1 MDAIDA
7 MTSRLSAPALVP
19 PEPDAAT
26 LERILGAAANAPDH
40 GKLRPFRFILIRG
53 RARLAFGEVCA
64 KAMQRR
70 EPNADATMLDRE
82 RQKAL
87 RAPLIVVVAAKL
99 VSPAKIPEIEQIIA
113 AGAAAQNLFV
123 AAHAEGFGAMW
134 KTGAPAYDPYVK
146 QSLGLGE
153 NDAIVGFLYLGRP
166 DRPLPPR
173 TPKPAAE
180 LVSEWTAPLS

>member
-7 MTSRLSAPALVP
+7 MTSRLSASGLTP

-26 LERILGAAANAPDH
+26 LGRILAAASNAPDH
-40 GKLRPFRFILIRG
+40 GKLKPFRFIVIRG

-64 KAMQRR
+64 EAMKRR
-70 EPNADATMLDRE
+70 EPETDAAGLDRE

-87 RAPLIVVVAAKL
+87 RAPMIVVVAAK
-99 VSPAKIPEIEQIIA
+99 VVKHKIPEIEQVLA
-113 AGAAAQNLFV
+113 AGAAAQNIFL

-134 KTGAPAYDPYVK
+134 KTGAPAYDPFVK
-146 QSLGLGE
+146 QALGLSGD
-153 NDAIVGFLYLGRP
+153 DAIVGFLYLGRP

-173 TPKPAAE
+173 PLKPAGE
-180 LVSEWTAPLS
+180 LVSEWTGPAG

>member
-7 MTSRLSAPALVP
+7 MTSRLSAPALQP

-26 LERILGAAANAPDH
+26 LDRILAAAANAPDH
-40 GKLRPFRFILIRG
+40 GKLKPFRFILIRG
-53 RARLAFGEVCA
+53 RARLAFGEICA
-64 KAMQRR
+64 RALQRR
-70 EPNADATMLDRE
+70 EPTADAVALDRE

-99 VSPAKIPEIEQIIA
+99 IRPHKIPEVEQLLA
-113 AGAAAQNLFV
+113 AGAAAQNLFL

-134 KTGAPAYDPYVK
+134 KTGAPAYDPDIK
-146 QSLGLGE
+146 QALGLAAE
-153 NDAIVGFLYLGRP
+153 DAIVGFMYLGRP

-173 TPKPAAE
+173 VAKPAAD
-180 LVSEWTAPLS
+180 LVREWNSSET

>member
-1 MDAIDA
+1 MDAINA

-26 LERILGAAANAPDH
+26 LDRIFAAAANAPDH
-40 GKLRPFRFILIRG
+40 GKLRPFRFIVIRG

-64 KAMQRR
+64 EAMKRR
-70 EPNADATMLDRE
+70 EPSADATMLDRE

-87 RAPLIVVVAAKL
+87 RAPMIVVVAAK
-99 VSPAKIPEIEQIIA
+99 VTTPAKIPEIEQVLA
-113 AGAAAQNLFV
+113 AGAAAQNVFL

-146 QSLGLGE
+146 LSLGLGE
-153 NDAIVGFLYLGRP
+153 SDAIVGFIYLGRP

-173 TPKPAAE
+173 VAKPATE
-180 LVSEWTAPLS
+180 LVSEWTAPLG

>member
-1 MDAIDA
+1 MDALDA

-26 LERILGAAANAPDH
+26 LERILAAAANAPDH
-40 GKLRPFRFILIRG
+40 GKLKPFRFILIRG

-64 KAMQRR
+64 EAMKRR
-70 EPNADATMLDRE
+70 EPQADAAALDRE

-87 RAPLIVVVAAKL
+87 RAPLIIAVAAK
-99 VSPAKIPEIEQIIA
+99 VVKHKIPEIEQVLA
-113 AGAAAQNLFV
+113 AGAAAQNIFL

-146 QSLGLGE
+146 LALGLSE
-153 NDAIVGFLYLGRP
+153 DDAIVGFLYLGRP

-173 TPKPAAE
+173 PTRPATE
-180 LVSEWTAPLS
+180 LVTEWTGAAG